1 MSSKEAR
8 ARGSGA
14 GGGEAPEVDLRGR
27 GVEKRTLVVGG
38 IPVDVFSQ
46 PGATPQGAPVV
57 AMFLLHGRNG
67 SAKKMEGNVVRIF
80 EEVSRFRCERG
91 NGRARDLI
99 VVTFVSWLIALFI
112 KNRG

>member
-8 ARGSGA
+8 ARGSAA

-46 PGATPQGAPVV
+46 PGATPQGVPVV

-67 SAKKMEGNVVRIF
+67 SAKKMVEYVAGIF
-80 EEVSRFRCERG
+80 DEVA
-91 NGRARDLI
+91 GRRRSGRTQARDLYILTI
-99 VVTFVSWLIALFI
+99 VSVMWAAASGL
-112 KNRG
+112 